1 MIKLILN
8 NLKKREYIWI
18 ISIIFFIAVQVWLDL
33 EMPDYMDDITVMLSS
48 RTATVPKVLKSGLF
62 MMLCAIGSALMSIGV
77 GYLVARLASTVSMR
91 VRSKVFNKVN
101 SFSMNEINGF
111 STASLLTRSTN
122 DIWYVQRFVSMGMQ
136 ALIKAP
142 IMAVW
147 AIGKI
152 ATKNWQ
158 WTLST
163 AVVIV
168 ILILMVIMLIKW
180 VFPKFRKIQT
190 ITDNLNSV
198 TRENLKGVRVVR
210 AYNAEKFQEEKFE
223 KANNEIT
230 KTNLFIHSVMS
241 LMSPIMTLLMSG
253 LSLAIYWIGATL
265 INGETYFIGRQ
276 SLLGD
281 MVVFSSY
288 STQVIMAFILLISI
302 FIMYPRTSVAA
313 NRIRQVLN
321 TTPVIVDGNRS
332 AKSIKSTGK
341 LEFRNVSFKYPNGED
356 YALKNISF
364 TANKGE
370 KIAFI
375 GSTGCGKSTLINL
388 IPRFYDVTDGEILF
402 NDINVKDYKLKD
414 LHNRIGYVSQKAVLF
429 SGTVESNITLGDYI
443 KEPSKEDMLLAI
455 EIAQA
460 KDFVKS
466 HEDLKKEIDQGGLNV
481 SGGQKQRLSIA
492 RAVLRQPEICI
503 FDDSFSALD
512 YATDKKLRKELNK
525 KLKETTCLIVA
536 QRIGT
541 IRNADKIIVLEDG
554 EIVGKGKHEEL
565 LKTCE
570 VYKEIA
576 LSQLSKEE
584 L

>member
-1 MIKLILN
+1 MIRLIIN
-8 NLKKREYIWI
+8 NMKKREYVWVLAI
-18 ISIIFFIAVQVWLDL
+18 IVFVAIQVWLDL
-33 EMPDYMDDITVMLSS
+33 EMPDYMDEITVMLSS
-48 RTATVPKVLKSGLF
+48 RTATVPKVLKSGGL
-62 MMLCAIGSALMSIGV
+62 MLLCAIGSAGMSVCV
-77 GYLVARLASTVSMR
+77 GYLVARLASIVSMR

-122 DIWYVQRFVSMGMQ
+122 DIWHVQRFVSMGMQ

-142 IMAVW
+142 ILAVW
-147 AIGKI
+147 AIAKI
-152 ATKNWQ
+152 SSKNWQ

-163 AVVIV
+163 AIVIV
-168 ILILMVIMLIKW
+168 VLIAMVMILLKW
-180 VFPKFRKIQT
+180 VFPKFKKIQT
-190 ITDNLNSV
+190 ITDTLNSV

-210 AYNAEKFQEEKFE
+210 AYNAEKYQEEKFE
-223 KANNEIT
+223 KANEDIT
-230 KTNLFIHSVMS
+230 KTNTFIHSIMS
-241 LMSPIMTLLMSG
+241 IMSPLMSMLMSG
-253 LSLAIYWIGATL
+253 LTLAIYWIGAKL
-265 INGETYFIGRQ
+265 INGETYFVGKQ

-288 STQVIMAFILLISI
+288 ATQVIMAFMLLISI
-302 FIMYPRTSVAA
+302 FIMLPRTSVAA
-313 NRIRQVLN
+313 NRIKDVLT
-321 TTPVIVDGNRS
+321 TTPAIKDGLRTS
-332 AKSIKSTGK
+332 KSIKSTGK
-341 LEFRNVSFKYPNGED
+341 LEFKNVSFKYPNGDE

-370 KIAFI
+370 TIAFI

-388 IPRFYDVTDGEILF
+388 IPRFYDVTDGEILL

-429 SGTVESNITLGDYI
+429 SGTVESNITLGDYV
-443 KEPSKEDMLLAI
+443 KEPSKDDMLMAI

-466 HEDLKKEIDQGGLNV
+466 HEDLSKEIDQGGLNV

-512 YATDKKLRKELNK
+512 YSTDKKLRSALNK
-525 KLKETTCLIVA
+525 KLKDTTCLIVA

-541 IRNADKIIVLEDG
+541 IKNADLIIVLEDG

-565 LKTCE
+565 LNTCE